1 MKCRCAVAIS
11 NSSFLIPNS
20 QLNAMQEKNWNL
32 ECLFSPLEALPA
44 FGELTR
50 ALTKPGVCSAYGPDD
65 AQRAHVLAALTRK
78 LNRPLLIIEPNDQ
91 AAARMTEDLAV
102 LLGGAARQLPARDIT
117 FLKSAASSRELSMRR
132 IEALGDCLC
141 GGVQALVVAADAM
154 LFRLAP
160 AEGFANRVIRLA
172 EGERMEPAELMARL
186 TDAGYER
193 VHLVEARGQ
202 CALRGGILDVYPVGG
217 PNALRVEF
225 FDDEIDSIR
234 SFDVMTQRS
243 ISRRKDA
250 RIYPAQEILLD
261 AEARDRACEALRG
274 MLDAD
279 AGDAAQDRQQ
289 EIEREFNL
297 IPFDEFLKLAGV
309 DEEDEPGGD
318 GEPKPAPKPRRKG
331 TKGAVVQM
339 PARVTVG
346 SALRRNFENVLE
358 ALRTGRVPD
367 GADSLLPVLLGEES
381 TPADYLDD
389 PVIVFDQPERL
400 RERCE
405 NRYLEFQERY
415 AAALERQEAL
425 PCQAK
430 LLMDYDALLK
440 KLSGH
445 ATLLTNMFPR
455 TERDFRPQTLIQFEC
470 RNSAAYQGNVK
481 ELARDLNR
489 WKEDGWR
496 VALLAGGTARGERL
510 QGALKTQGSS
520 AAFAP
525 EVPEALLPGEPLI
538 FPLTLNRGFLYPGVK
553 LAVVAESD
561 IYGVNRQKS
570 RSRAK
575 TGEKIAAFT
584 DLKVGDYVVHENH
597 GIGQY
602 MGMVRLASEGT
613 YRDFLHIRYQGSDK
627 LYVPTDQLD
636 RVQKYIGSEGEAP
649 KLNRLSGGE
658 WQRQKSRVRQSIQA
672 IAGDLVKLYA
682 QRESI
687 PGYAFDPDTP
697 WQREFEDGFP
707 WEETPDQL
715 AAIEDIKRDM
725 EKPKIMDRLLCGD
738 VGYGKTEVALRAI
751 FKCVMSGKQAAM
763 LAPTTILV
771 QQHYATML
779 NRFAGFPIRVETI
792 SRFKTTAEQKKIVEK
807 LKSGE
812 LDVVVGTHRL
822 LAKDMQFKDLGL
834 LVVDEEQ
841 RFGVT
846 HKEAIKKLKRSVDV
860 LTLTATPIPR
870 TLHMSMVGIRDMS
883 LLQSP
888 PEERYPVQ
896 TYVVEYSDGLVR
908 DAILRELS
916 RGGQVY
922 VLHNRVQTIEVMFS
936 RLKKLVPEARIAIG
950 HGQMRE
956 HALEDVMLDFYD
968 GKFDVLLC
976 TTIIEAG
983 LDVPRANTLIVCDA
997 DRFGLAQLY
1006 QLRGRVGRSN
1016 RLAYAYLTVNPSK
1029 VLTEAADK
1037 RLNAIREF
1045 TEFGSGFRVAMRDL
1059 EIRGAGNLLG
1069 SEQSGFMAT
1078 VGYDLYVKM
1087 IEEAVRQLRGDA
1099 SLEDIE
1105 TRVNLKVDAYLPQEY
1120 IANDLLRVE
1129 MYKKIASI
1137 TCRADRDDLIEELID
1152 RFGDP
1157 NRPAMNLIDIAHL
1170 KALCAKLGIDYVTC
1184 RSDELV
1190 MRFSIDADIDPVRV
1204 LEAVR
1209 GFPKTLRVRPG
1220 NPFELRYYERHQDAE
1235 TLLRGAVKAMEGV
1248 VERFEGEERE
1258 QGTGNR
1264 EQGTGIALPP

>member
-1 MKCRCAVAIS
+1 
-11 NSSFLIPNS
+11 
-20 QLNAMQEKNWNL
+20 MQDIGRQVD
-32 ECLFSPLEALPA
+32 CLFQPLD
-44 FGELTR
+44 ELESFNELAR
-50 ALTKPGVCSAYGPDD
+50 ALETPGVCSAYGPDD
-65 AQRAHVLAALTRK
+65 AQRAHLLSALALK
-78 LNRPLLIIEPNDQ
+78 LNRPLLVIEPGDQ
-91 AAARMTEDLAV
+91 AASRMAEDMNL
-102 LLGGAARQLPARDIT
+102 LLGGGARLLPGRDVT
-117 FLKSAASSRELSMRR
+117 FLKTAASSRELSMRR
-132 IEALGDCLC
+132 IEALGDCLS
-141 GGVQALVVAADAM
+141 GRARVLVAPAEAL

-160 AEGFANRVIRLA
+160 PEEYTGRMIDLSEGM
-172 EGERMEPAELMARL
+172 RMEPSDLMARL
-186 TDAGYER
+186 SLAGYER
-193 VHLVEARGQ
+193 VQLVEARGQ
-202 CALRGGILDVYPVGG
+202 CALRGGILDVYPVGS

-243 ISRRKDA
+243 ISRRA
-250 RIYPAQEILLD
+250 TVRLYPAQAFMLTQTVRE
-261 AEARDRACEALRG
+261 RAIAALEALLSENG
-274 MLDAD
+274 GSEAEP
-279 AGDAAQDRQQ
+279 GPDRQSD
-289 EIEREFNL
+289 IEREFDL
-297 IPFDEFLKLAGV
+297 MPFEDFLRLT
-309 DEEDEPGGD
+309 EEEGEEPPEKPAPVNGKRSRKAA
-318 GEPKPAPKPRRKG
+318 PKPAALPS
-331 TKGAVVQM
+331 
-339 PARVTVG
+339 RVSSRST
-346 SALRRNFENVLE
+346 LERNFGSVLE
-358 ALRTGRVPD
+358 ALRTGRMPD
-367 GADSLLPVLLGEES
+367 GAESLLPVLLGYAC
-381 TPADYLDD
+381 TPVDYLDD
-389 PVIVFDQPERL
+389 PVIVFDQTDRL

-405 NRYLEFQERY
+405 SRYQEFQERFT
-415 AAALERQEAL
+415 AALARQEAL
-425 PCQAK
+425 PAQAE
-430 LLMDYDALLK
+430 LLLDYDALLMRCR
-440 KLSGH
+440 GRRV
-445 ATLLTNMFPR
+445 LLTNLFMR
-455 TERDFRPQTLIQFEC
+455 TEQDFRPAKLVKFEC
-470 RNSAAYQGNVK
+470 RNATAYQSNVR

-489 WKEDGWR
+489 WKAEGWR

-510 QGALKTQGSS
+510 EGALTTQQSP
-520 AAFAP
+520 AP
-525 EVPEALLPGEPLI
+525 FLSEIPDALEPGRPVILPMA
-538 FPLTLNRGFLYPGVK
+538 LNRGFLYPEIR
-553 LAVVAESD
+553 LAIISESD
-561 IYGVNRQKS
+561 IYGINRQRS
-570 RSRAK
+570 RSRA
-575 TGEKIAAFT
+575 TGGEKLAAFT

-602 MGMVRLASEGT
+602 MGMVRLSSDGT
-613 YRDFLHIRYQGSDK
+613 YRDFLHIRYQGADK

-636 RVQKYIGSEGEAP
+636 RVQKYIGAEGQAP
-649 KLNRLSGGE
+649 RLNRLSGGE
-658 WQRQKSRVRQSIQA
+658 WQRQKSKVRQSIQA
-672 IAGDLVKLYA
+672 IAGDLLKLYA
-682 QRESI
+682 ARESI
-687 PGYAFDPDTP
+687 PGHAFDPDTP

-707 WEETPDQL
+707 YEETPDQL

-751 FKCVMSGKQAAM
+751 FKAVMGGKQAAM

-779 NRFAGFPIRVETI
+779 NRFAGFPINVEVL
-792 SRFKTTAEQKKIVEK
+792 SRFKTAAEQKAILKK
-807 LKSGE
+807 LEAGE
-812 LDVVVGTHRL
+812 VDVVVGTHRL
-822 LAKDMQFKDLGL
+822 LAKDVKFKDLGL

-846 HKEAIKKLKRSVDV
+846 HKEAIKQLKRSVDV

-922 VLHNRVQTIEVMFS
+922 VLHNRVQTIEVMYA
-936 RLKKLVPEARIAIG
+936 RLKKLVPEARVAVG

-997 DRFGLAQLY
+997 DRFGLSQLY

-1016 RLAYAYLTVNPSK
+1016 RLAYAYLTVNPNK

-1037 RLNAIREF
+1037 RLAAIREF

-1087 IEEAVRQLRGDA
+1087 IEDTVRELRGDA
-1099 SLEDIE
+1099 AQGDIE
-1105 TRVNLKVDAYLPQEY
+1105 TRVDLKVDAYLPQEY
-1120 IANDLLRVE
+1120 ISNDLLRVE

-1137 TCRADRDDLIEELID
+1137 HDHDSRDDLIEELID

-1157 NRPAMNLIDIAHL
+1157 NRPVMNLIEVAQL
-1170 KALCAKLGIDYVTC
+1170 KAYCSRLGIDYVTLKG
-1184 RSDELV
+1184 DELI
-1190 MRFSIDADIDPVRV
+1190 MRFYMGADIDFMRV
-1204 LEAVR
+1204 LIAIRSFPQYLTVR
-1209 GFPKTLRVRPG
+1209 GS
-1220 NPFELRYYERHQDAE
+1220 NPITIAYFEPHSDPEA
-1235 TLLRGAVKAMEGV
+1235 LLRGAVKVMEGV
-1248 VERFEGEERE
+1248 AARFAE
-1258 QGTGNR
+1258 QGEAQEEG
-1264 EQGTGIALPP
+1264 Q

>member
-1 MKCRCAVAIS
+1 MQDTNWK
-11 NSSFLIPNS
+11 
-20 QLNAMQEKNWNL
+20 LN
-32 ECLFSPLEALPA
+32 CLFEPMAGLTA

-50 ALTKPGVCSAYGPDD
+50 ALEMPGVCSAYGPDD
-65 AQRAHVLAALTRK
+65 SQRAHLLAAAALK
-78 LNRPLLIIEPNDQ
+78 LDRPLLVIEPNDV
-91 AAARMTEDLAV
+91 AAARMAEDLNV
-102 LLGGAARQLPARDIT
+102 LLSGGARLLPARDIT
-117 FLKSAASSRELSMRR
+117 FLKTAASSRDLSMRR
-132 IEALGDCLC
+132 IEALGDSLS
-141 GGVQALVVAADAM
+141 GKVKALVTPADAM

-160 AEGFANRVIRLA
+160 AGEFDRRIIDISEGAQI
-172 EGERMEPAELMARL
+172 EPADLVEKL
-186 TDAGYER
+186 TLAGYER
-193 VHLVEARGQ
+193 VQLVEARGQ

-217 PNALRVEF
+217 PSALRVEF
-225 FDDEIDSIR
+225 FDDEVDSIR
-234 SFDVMTQRS
+234 TFDVMTQRS
-243 ISRRKDA
+243 ISRRSA
-250 RIYPAQEILLD
+250 VRLYPAQEIP
-261 AEARDRACEALRG
+261 
-274 MLDAD
+274 LDAD
-279 AGDAAQDRQQ
+279 ARGRASEALQAMLDAHDDGSSRDRQAS
-289 EIEREFNL
+289 IEKEFDL
-297 IPFDEFLKLAGV
+297 IPFEEFLRMSAEAEEASAPRKKGGKRGV
-309 DEEDEPGGD
+309 VAL
-318 GEPKPAPKPRRKG
+318 PK
-331 TKGAVVQM
+331 Q
-339 PARVTVG
+339 VTLG
-346 SALRRNFENVLE
+346 SALKRNFGGVLE
-358 ALRTGRVPD
+358 ALKHGLTPD
-367 GADSLLPVLLGEES
+367 GGDSLLPLLLDYQD

-389 PVIVFDQPERL
+389 PIVVFDQPERL

-405 NRYLEFQERY
+405 NRFLEFRERY
-415 AAALERQEAL
+415 IAALERQEAL
-425 PCQAK
+425 PCQAEVM
-430 LLMDYDALLK
+430 LTYDALLSR
-440 KLSGH
+440 LSGKRI
-445 ATLLTNMFPR
+445 LLTNLFMR
-455 TERDFRPQTLIQFEC
+455 TEPDFKPTALVKFEC
-470 RNSAAYQGNVK
+470 RNAPAYQGNVK
-481 ELARDLNR
+481 ALARDLDR
-489 WKEDGWR
+489 WKAEGWR

-510 QGALKTQGSS
+510 EGALTTQNSP
-520 AAFAP
+520 AP
-525 EVPEALLPGEPLI
+525 FVTELPQALTPGKPVI
-538 FPLTLNRGFLYPGVK
+538 FPTTVNRGFVYPEIQF
-553 LAVVAESD
+553 AVVAESD
-561 IYGVNRQKS
+561 IYGINRQ
-570 RSRAK
+570 RARARAAS
-575 TGEKIAAFT
+575 GEKIAAFT

-602 MGMVRLASEGT
+602 MGMVRLASDGT

-658 WQRQKSRVRQSIQA
+658 WQRQKSRVRQSIRE
-672 IAGDLVKLYA
+672 IAGDLLKLYA

-697 WQREFEDGFP
+697 WQREFEDSFP
-707 WEETPDQL
+707 FEETPDQL
-715 AAIEDIKRDM
+715 AAIDDIKRDM

-792 SRFKTTAEQKKIVEK
+792 SRFKTAAEQKQIIQK
-807 LKSGE
+807 LKDGE

-822 LAKDMQFKDLGL
+822 LAKDVAFKDLGL

-846 HKEAIKKLKRSVDV
+846 HKEAIKQMKRSVDV

-908 DAILRELS
+908 DAILRELG

-922 VLHNRVQTIEVMFS
+922 VLHNRVQTIEIMFS

-997 DRFGLAQLY
+997 DRFGLSQLY

-1037 RLNAIREF
+1037 RLAAIREF

-1069 SEQSGFMAT
+1069 SEQSGFMAS

-1087 IEEAVRQLRGDA
+1087 IEESVRELRGDVN
-1099 SLEDIE
+1099 LEDIE
-1105 TRVNLKVDAYLPQEY
+1105 TRMDLKIDAYLPQEY
-1120 IANDLLRVE
+1120 IPNDLLRVE

-1137 TCRADRDDLIEELID
+1137 RDRDSRNDLIDELID

-1157 NRPAMNLIDIAHL
+1157 NRPVMNLIETAHL
-1170 KALCAKLGIDYVTC
+1170 KALCARIGIDFVTL
-1184 RSDELV
+1184 RGDELM
-1190 MRFSIDADIDPVRV
+1190 MRFSMAADIDGIRV
-1204 LEAVR
+1204 LTALK
-1209 GFPKTLRVRPG
+1209 GFPQYLRVKPI
-1220 NPFELRYYERHQDAE
+1220 NPMEVYYYERGKDAE
-1235 TLLRGAVKAMEGV
+1235 ALVRGCVKVIERV
-1248 VERFEGEERE
+1248 VERFEAEGETRE
-1258 QGTGNR
+1258 T
-1264 EQGTGIALPP
+1264 E

>member
-1 MKCRCAVAIS
+1 M
-11 NSSFLIPNS
+11 L
-20 QLNAMQEKNWNL
+20 EYNWNL
-32 ECLFSPLEALPA
+32 NCLFTPMEVLDA

-50 ALTKPGVCSAYGPDD
+50 ALTGAGVCSMYGPDD
-65 AQRAHVLAALTRK
+65 AQRAHVLAAAARRLD
-78 LNRPLLIIEPNDQ
+78 RPLLVIEPNGM
-91 AAARMTEDLAV
+91 AASRMVEDLNV
-102 LLGGAARQLPARDIT
+102 LLEGAARLLPPRDIT
-117 FLKSAASSRELSMRR
+117 FLKTAASSRELSMRR
-132 IEALGDCLC
+132 IEALGDCLT
-141 GGVQALVVAADAM
+141 GGVRALVVPADAM
-154 LFRLAP
+154 PFRLAEP
-160 AEGFANRVIRLA
+160 ADFSARIIELNEGDT
-172 EGERMEPAELMARL
+172 MEPAELMARL
-186 TDAGYER
+186 TAAGYER

-243 ISRRKDA
+243 ISRRA
-250 RIYPAQEILLD
+250 GVRLYPAQEMLLD
-261 AEARDRACEALRG
+261 DAARERASEALRA
-274 MLDAD
+274 MLE
-279 AGDAAQDRQQ
+279 AGAGGAAADRQSR
-289 EIEREFNL
+289 IEREFDL
-297 IPFDEFLKLAGV
+297 IPFDEFLRLAGEG
-309 DEEDEPGGD
+309 EEDEA
-318 GEPKPAPKPRRKG
+318 EPKKGRKAARS
-331 TKGAVVQM
+331 AVVQM
-339 PARVTVG
+339 PAKITVG

-358 ALRTGRVPD
+358 ALRTGRMPD
-367 GADSLLPVLLGEES
+367 GADSLLPVLLDYGR

-389 PVIVFDQPERL
+389 PIVVFDQPDRL

-405 NRYLEFQERY
+405 NRYLEFRERFDE
-415 AAALERQEAL
+415 ALERQEAL
-425 PCQAK
+425 PCQAE
-430 LLMDYDALLK
+430 LLLGYDALLQ
-440 KLSGH
+440 KLRGRT
-445 ATLLTNMFPR
+445 TLLANLFMR
-455 TERDFRPQTLIQFEC
+455 TEPDFAPEALIRFEC
-470 RNSAAYQGNVK
+470 RNASAYQGNVK

-489 WKEDGWR
+489 WKADGWR

-510 QGALKTQGSS
+510 HGALTTQGSS
-520 AAFAP
+520 APFMP
-525 EVPEALLPGEPLI
+525 EPPEALAPGEPVIL
-538 FPLTLNRGFLYPGVK
+538 PLTLNRGFLYPGIR
-553 LAVVAESD
+553 LAVIAESD
-561 IYGVNRQKS
+561 IYGVNRQ
-570 RSRAK
+570 RSRARAN

-602 MGMVRLASEGT
+602 MGMVRLASDGT

-658 WQRQKSRVRQSIQA
+658 WQKQKSRVRQSIQA
-672 IAGDLVKLYA
+672 IAGDLLKLYA
-682 QRESI
+682 QRESL
-687 PGYAFDPDTP
+687 PGFAFDPDTP

-707 WEETPDQL
+707 YEETPDQL
-715 AAIEDIKRDM
+715 VAIEEIKRDM

-738 VGYGKTEVALRAI
+738 VGYGKTEVALRAV

-792 SRFKTTAEQKKIVEK
+792 SRFKSAAEQKQI
-807 LKSGE
+807 LAQLASGE

-822 LAKDMQFKDLGL
+822 LAKDVRFKDLGL

-846 HKEAIKKLKRSVDV
+846 HKEAIKQMKRSVDV

-922 VLHNRVQTIEVMFS
+922 VLHNRVQTIEVMFA

-1087 IEEAVRQLRGDA
+1087 IEEAVRELRGDV
-1099 SLEDIE
+1099 SQGDIE
-1105 TRVNLKVDAYLPQEY
+1105 TRVDLKIDAYLPQEY
-1120 IANDLLRVE
+1120 VANDLLRVE

-1137 TCRADRDDLIEELID
+1137 RNRDNRDDLIEELID

-1157 NRPAMNLIDIAHL
+1157 NRPVMNLIEIAHL
-1170 KALCAKLGIDYVTC
+1170 KALCSRLGIDYVT
-1184 RSDELV
+1184 RRGEELM
-1190 MRFSIDADIDPVRV
+1190 MRFSMAAEIDLVRV
-1204 LEAVR
+1204 LTAVKDYPQ
-1209 GFPKTLRVRPG
+1209 FLRVKPV
-1220 NPFELRYYERHQDAE
+1220 NPLEIYYYERHRDPEA
-1235 TLLRGAVKAMEGV
+1235 LLRGCVKVMEDV
-1248 VERFEGEERE
+1248 VARFEAYEGEETEKRD
-1258 QGTGNR
+1258 
-1264 EQGTGIALPP
+1264 

>member
-1 MKCRCAVAIS
+1 
-11 NSSFLIPNS
+11 
-20 QLNAMQEKNWNL
+20 MQDTNWNL
-32 ECLFSPLEALPA
+32 QCLFAPMEGLEPM
-44 FGELTR
+44 GELAR
-50 ALTKPGVCSAYGPDD
+50 ALNGPGVCSLYGPDD
-65 AQRAHVLAALTRK
+65 AQRSHVLAALARR
-78 LNRPLLIIEPNDQ
+78 LGRPLLIIVPNDV
-91 AAARMTEDLAV
+91 AAARMAEDLNV
-102 LLGGAARQLPARDIT
+102 LLGGAARLLPGRDIT
-117 FLKSAASSRELSMRR
+117 FLKAAASSRELSMRR
-132 IEALGDCLC
+132 IEALGDCLS
-141 GGVQALVVAADAM
+141 GDVKALVVPADAM
-154 LFRLAP
+154 QFRLAP
-160 AEGFANRVIRLA
+160 AQRFDARIIDLSEGT
-172 EGERMEPAELMARL
+172 RMEPAELMARL
-186 TDAGYER
+186 AAAGYER

-217 PNALRVEF
+217 PSALRVEF

-243 ISRRKDA
+243 ISRRA
-250 RIYPAQEILLD
+250 SVRLYPAQELLPD
-261 AEARDRACEALRG
+261 EAERARAIEVLTG
-274 MLDAD
+274 MLAQTG
-279 AGDAAQDRQQ
+279 AGAAGADRQSK
-289 EIEREFNL
+289 IEREFNL
-297 IPFDEFLKLAGV
+297 IPFDEFLKLTE
-309 DEEDEPGGD
+309 DEEDGGEG
-318 GEPKPAPKPRRKG
+318 GEAPKKRRRAPARG
-331 TKGAVVQM
+331 VVEL
-339 PARVTVG
+339 PERVTVG
-346 SALRRNFENVLE
+346 SALRRNFEGVLE
-358 ALRTGRVPD
+358 ALRTGRMPD
-367 GADSLLPVLLGEES
+367 GADSLLPVLLDYQN
-381 TPADYLDD
+381 TPADYLEN
-389 PVIVFDQPERL
+389 PIVVFDQPERL

-405 NRYLEFQERY
+405 NRFLEFRERY
-415 AAALERQEAL
+415 VAALERQESL
-425 PCQAK
+425 PCQAE
-430 LLMDYDALLK
+430 LLMSYDALLA
-440 KLSGH
+440 KLGGASI
-445 ATLLTNMFPR
+445 LLTNLFMR
-455 TERDFRPQTLIQFEC
+455 TEQDFAPKALIKMEC
-470 RNSAAYQGNVK
+470 RNAPAYQGNVK

-489 WKEDGWR
+489 WKEAGWR

-510 QGALKTQGSS
+510 QGALETQQSP
-520 AAFAP
+520 AP
-525 EVPEALLPGEPLI
+525 FVTELPEALLPGRPVI
-538 FPLTLNRGFLYPGVK
+538 FPMTLNRGFVYPDIK
-553 LAVVAESD
+553 FAVVAESD
-561 IYGVNRQKS
+561 IYGVNRQKA
-570 RSRAK
+570 RARANK
-575 TGEKIAAFT
+575 GEKLAAFT

-658 WQRQKSRVRQSIQA
+658 WQRQKSRVRASIQA
-672 IAGDLVKLYA
+672 IAGDLLKLYA
-682 QRESI
+682 QREAI

-697 WQREFEDGFP
+697 WQREFEDSFP
-707 WEETPDQL
+707 FEETPDQL
-715 AAIEDIKRDM
+715 TAIEDIKRDM

-792 SRFKTTAEQKKIVEK
+792 SRFKTAAEQKQIIEK

-822 LAKDMQFKDLGL
+822 LAKDVAFKDLGL

-846 HKEAIKKLKRSVDV
+846 HKEAIKQMKRSVDV

-908 DAILRELS
+908 DAILRELG

-922 VLHNRVQTIEVMFS
+922 VLHNRVQTIEVMYT

-997 DRFGLAQLY
+997 DRFGLSQLY

-1037 RLNAIREF
+1037 RLAAIREF

-1069 SEQSGFMAT
+1069 SEQSGFMAS

-1087 IEEAVRQLRGDA
+1087 IEQTVRELRGDVA
-1099 SLEDIE
+1099 QGDIE
-1105 TRVNLKVDAYLPQEY
+1105 TRVDLKIDAYLPQEY

-1137 TCRADRDDLIEELID
+1137 RSRENREDLIEELID

-1157 NRPAMNLIDIAHL
+1157 NRPVMNLIEAAHL
-1170 KALCAKLGIDYVTC
+1170 KALCAQLGIDYVTW
-1184 RSDELV
+1184 RGGEL
-1190 MRFSIDADIDPVRV
+1190 MLRFSMSADIDLMRV
-1204 LEAVR
+1204 LA
-1209 GFPKTLRVRPG
+1209 
-1220 NPFELRYYERHQDAE
+1220 
-1235 TLLRGAVKAMEGV
+1235 AVKAFPQVFRIKPINPPELYFYERGKELEKLLPDAVRTMERV
-1248 VERFEGEERE
+1248 VAAFEADAPADGGKGEE
-1258 QGTGNR
+1258 
-1264 EQGTGIALPP
+1264 AK

>member
-1 MKCRCAVAIS
+1 MQDTNWK
-11 NSSFLIPNS
+11 
-20 QLNAMQEKNWNL
+20 LN
-32 ECLFSPLEALPA
+32 CLFEPMASLAA
-44 FGELTR
+44 FGEMTR
-50 ALTKPGVCSAYGPDD
+50 ALKQPGVCSAYGPDD
-65 AQRAHVLAALTRK
+65 SQRAHLLAAAALK
-78 LNRPLLIIEPNDQ
+78 LNRPLLVIEPNDV
-91 AAARMTEDLAV
+91 AAARMTEDLNV
-102 LLGGAARQLPARDIT
+102 LLSGTARFLPARDIS
-117 FLKSAASSRELSMRR
+117 FLKTAASSRDLSMRR
-132 IEALGDCLC
+132 IEALGDCLS
-141 GGVQALVVAADAM
+141 GRVKALVTSADAM

-160 AEGFANRVIRLA
+160 AEQFDARIVGLSEGDRL
-172 EGERMEPAELMARL
+172 EPAELMEKL
-186 TDAGYER
+186 IQAGYER

-202 CALRGGILDVYPVGG
+202 CALRGGILDVYPVGS
-217 PNALRVEF
+217 PSALRVEF
-225 FDDEIDSIR
+225 FDDEVDSIR

-243 ISRRKDA
+243 ISRRPEV
-250 RIYPAQEILLD
+250 RLYPAQELP
-261 AEARDRACEALRG
+261 
-274 MLDAD
+274 MDAD
-279 AGDAAQDRQQ
+279 ARGRAAGALQEMLESRDSADGPSRQSS
-289 EIEREFNL
+289 IEKEFDL
-297 IPFDEFLKLAGV
+297 IPFEDFLKLAAEPEGEAEAEPRKKGRRGV
-309 DEEDEPGGD
+309 VAL
-318 GEPKPAPKPRRKG
+318 PK
-331 TKGAVVQM
+331 
-339 PARVTVG
+339 RVTMG
-346 SALRRNFENVLE
+346 SALRRNFDGVLE
-358 ALRTGRVPD
+358 ALRTGLTPD
-367 GADSLLPVLLGEES
+367 GADSLLPVLLDYRD
-381 TPADYLDD
+381 TPADYLND
-389 PVIVFDQPERL
+389 PIVVFDQPERL

-405 NRYLEFQERY
+405 NRFLEFRERY
-415 AAALERQEAL
+415 VAALERQEAL
-425 PCQAK
+425 PCQAEILISYDE
-430 LLMDYDALLK
+430 LLARLNGKSILLTNLFMRTEPDFKPTALLK
-440 KLSGH
+440 
-445 ATLLTNMFPR
+445 
-455 TERDFRPQTLIQFEC
+455 FEC
-470 RNSAAYQGNVK
+470 RNAAAYQGNVK
-481 ELARDLNR
+481 ELARDLDR
-489 WKEDGWR
+489 WKAEGWR

-510 QGALKTQGSS
+510 EGALTTQGSP
-520 AAFAP
+520 AP
-525 EVPEALLPGEPLI
+525 FVTELPDALTPGEPVI
-538 FPLTLNRGFLYPGVK
+538 FPTTLNRGFVYPEIRF
-553 LAVVAESD
+553 AVVAESD
-561 IYGVNRQKS
+561 IYGINRQ
-570 RSRAK
+570 RARARAAS
-575 TGEKIAAFT
+575 GEKIAAFT

-602 MGMVRLASEGT
+602 MGMVRLASDGT

-658 WQRQKSRVRQSIQA
+658 WQRQKSRVRQSIQE
-672 IAGDLVKLYA
+672 IAGDLLKLYA

-697 WQREFEDGFP
+697 WQREFEDSFP

-715 AAIEDIKRDM
+715 AAIVDIKRDM

-792 SRFKTTAEQKKIVEK
+792 SRFKTAAEQKKIIEK
-807 LKSGE
+807 LKNGE

-822 LAKDMQFKDLGL
+822 LAKDVQFKDLGL

-846 HKEAIKKLKRSVDV
+846 HKEAIKQMKRSVDV

-908 DAILRELS
+908 DAILRELG

-922 VLHNRVQTIEVMFS
+922 VLHNRVQTIEIMYA

-956 HALEDVMLDFYD
+956 HALEDVMLDFYE

-1037 RLNAIREF
+1037 RLAAIREF

-1069 SEQSGFMAT
+1069 SEQSGFMAS

-1087 IEEAVRQLRGDA
+1087 IEESVRELRGDVN
-1099 SLEDIE
+1099 LEDIE
-1105 TRVNLKVDAYLPQEY
+1105 TRVDLKIDAYLPQEY
-1120 IANDLLRVE
+1120 ISNDLLRVE

-1137 TCRADRDDLIEELID
+1137 RNRDSRNDLIDELID

-1157 NRPAMNLIDIAHL
+1157 NRPVMNLIEAAHL
-1170 KALCAKLGIDYVTC
+1170 KALCGRLGIDYVTM
-1184 RSDELV
+1184 RGDEL
-1190 MRFSIDADIDPVRV
+1190 MLRFSMAADIDLMKV
-1204 LEAVR
+1204 LA
-1209 GFPKTLRVRPG
+1209 
-1220 NPFELRYYERHQDAE
+1220 
-1235 TLLRGAVKAMEGV
+1235 AVKAFPQVFRVKPINPPELYFYERGKDTEALLRDCVKFMEQV
-1248 VERFEGEERE
+1248 VARFEASAPPEDAEGEAA
-1258 QGTGNR
+1258 Q
-1264 EQGTGIALPP
+1264 